1 MISQLLKRRDELS
14 DIAMIMYG
22 DLYICHEDF
31 WGSPLENE
39 MNELIA
45 ALQAIESDPTVTV
58 PSSMYLTDG
67 SYEELHPLVQK
78 VVDLADT
85 ELITNKGSCNWAA
98 HKLLK
103 LAGLLPS

>member
-1 MISQLLKRRDELS
+1 
-14 DIAMIMYG
+14 
-22 DLYICHEDF
+22 
-31 WGSPLENE
+31 

-103 LAGLLPS
+103 LAGFSVTCGERDSFGWLSGVIHTTKGMIVYG